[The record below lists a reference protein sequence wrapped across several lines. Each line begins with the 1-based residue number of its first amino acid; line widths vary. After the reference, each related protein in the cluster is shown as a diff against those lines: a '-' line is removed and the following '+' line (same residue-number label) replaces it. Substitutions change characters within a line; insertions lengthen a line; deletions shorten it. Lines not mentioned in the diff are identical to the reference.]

1 MASVYLIIGIVLS
14 LVGFYIKYELKQDGF
29 CISGGDT
36 AIFAIISFIISI
48 FVFVGQIW
56 MVVFLLPYAIIQYNK
71 NKKTQENA
79 VGKITGCEFCLGTG
93 IGIAFIFV
101 AIFYFVFYMFKSNN
115 K

>member
-48 FVFVGQIW
+48 VPERRTYDEI
-56 MVVFLLPYAIIQYNK
+56 YQYR
-71 NKKTQENA
+71 
-79 VGKITGCEFCLGTG
+79 VW
-93 IGIAFIFV
+93 
-101 AIFYFVFYMFKSNN
+101 
-115 K
+115 